1 MSLMAT
7 AKRPMSS
14 LRAEPRINKR
24 DLPSSDADIR
34 EMAATKPPCSSSS
47 RASSRAP
54 KRIKRPQDPKTP
66 TTGAA
71 KFPRSTTTSREHWRS
86 ATRNGRVPLADLGS
100 TQSPGPSAPRDR
112 RHREHHTS
120 DIDRAGEVLMEN
132 DEESQK
138 LGSDDE
144 SFGGGDIFTSTNQQH
159 LSALRDLPRQ
169 HYYDETTTDF

>member
-1 MSLMAT
+1 MAT
-7 AKRPMSS
+7 AKRPMPSFG
-14 LRAEPRINKR
+14 AEPRINKR

-34 EMAATKPPCSSSS
+34 EMAATKPPRSSSS

-66 TTGAA
+66 TTCAA
-71 KFPRSTTTSREHWRS
+71 KHPRSTTTSREHWRS

-100 TQSPGPSAPRDR
+100 TQGRGPSALRNR
-112 RHREHHTS
+112 RHREYHIS
-120 DIDRAGEVLMEN
+120 DIGRAGEIIMDN

-138 LGSDDE
+138 LGSNDE

-169 HYYDETTTDF
+169 NYYDETTTEF